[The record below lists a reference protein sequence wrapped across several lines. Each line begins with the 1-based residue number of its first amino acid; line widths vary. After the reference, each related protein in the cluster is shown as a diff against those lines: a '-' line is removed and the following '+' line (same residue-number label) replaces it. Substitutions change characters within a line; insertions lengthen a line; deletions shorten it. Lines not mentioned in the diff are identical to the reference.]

1 MDTLRVDTD
10 LLRAAG
16 SQLRVVA
23 TEFQQANANSDDAAD
38 AIGHRGLAD
47 AVRSFAHNWDNRR
60 AKMVEKIGTLAK
72 SATGVGEGFD
82 ELDQKFAA
90 ALRGQK

>member
-1 MDTLRVDTD
+1 MGTLRVDTA
-10 LLRAAG
+10 LLRVAG

-72 SATGVGEGFD
+72 SATGVGEAFD
-82 ELDQKFAA
+82 ELDQQFAA